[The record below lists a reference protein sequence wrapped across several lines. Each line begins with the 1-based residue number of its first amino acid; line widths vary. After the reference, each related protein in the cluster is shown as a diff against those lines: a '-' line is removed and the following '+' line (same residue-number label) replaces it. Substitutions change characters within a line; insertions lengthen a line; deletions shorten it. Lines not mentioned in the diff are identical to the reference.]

1 MEISVIIPTYKP
13 DYYIWECLDSIKEQT
28 LNKNL
33 FEVLIILNGEKE
45 PYHSDILNYIKKY
58 KLENFKL
65 LYTEQNGVSNARNIG
80 LEVCKGNYI
89 AFIDDDDYID
99 KDYLQNF
106 YKILDKDS
114 LFIANIKNFCEE
126 NKENVKKIKYIEND
140 ITTNFFK
147 YRKSF
152 SYIGAKIISKNII
165 GSFKF
170 NTKYKNGEDSLF
182 MVEISKNIKQ
192 IKTSNENSIYW
203 RRIRKNSANYQKK
216 KYSYIIKNYFLI
228 FLEYLKLFLKK
239 EYNKSFVFIKILAL
253 FKGFF
258 IQLINIFIWRKN
270 E

>member
-45 PYHSDILNYIKKY
+45 HYYNDILDYINKY

-99 KDYLQNF
+99 KNYLQTLFQTIQEHGNDGIILSDYLNF
-106 YKILDKDS
+106 
-114 LFIANIKNFCEE
+114 EE
-126 NKENVKKIKYIEND
+126 
-140 ITTNFFK
+140 
-147 YRKSF
+147 
-152 SYIGAKIISKNII
+152 ISKKNIDKTNYKLNI
-165 GSFKF
+165 YSKNLMKF
-170 NTKYKNGEDSLF
+170 RQTFSIVWGKLIPKKVISNFRFNLNYKNGEDSLF
-182 MVEISKNIKQ
+182 MLEISKNIKY
-192 IKTSNENSIYW
+192 ISTAKEEIFYK
-203 RRIRKNSANYQKK
+203 RRVRENSANYQKK

-228 FLEYLKLFLKK
+228 FLEYLKLFFKK
-239 EYNKSFVFIKILAL
+239 EYNKTFVFIKILAL

-258 IQLINIFIWRKN
+258 IQLINNKRR
-270 E
+270 